1 MPWKTHPGP
10 LAVAV
15 LAVVAYVAYGKLEE
29 SAVGQD
35 LRWTPKTGQVLRE
48 GLPSERPVGGH
59 PS

>member
-35 LRWTPKTGQVLRE
+35 LRWTLKTGQ
-48 GLPSERPVGGH
+48 GC
-59 PS
+59 